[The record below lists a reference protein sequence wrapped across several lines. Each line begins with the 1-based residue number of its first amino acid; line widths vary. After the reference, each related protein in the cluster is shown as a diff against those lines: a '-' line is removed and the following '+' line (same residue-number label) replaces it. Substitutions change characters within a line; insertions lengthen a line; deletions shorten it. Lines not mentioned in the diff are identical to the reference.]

1 MNVGKSVQERNIS
14 LRFSITL
21 TRRPRDVSPIKS
33 IARHSKCFT
42 SFQLSTPSTYGIP
55 ADRSFEERSSATVDA
70 IAPSNFPDF
79 SCTNFR
85 SGNECEGRGDARR
98 WRNML
103 SHKGRKG
110 RFSVDGLLSNTRVHI
125 SISAMHDKTPGWTR
139 DDKNEEELLWHSNRA
154 IFGSSLRQCRAIL
167 ITFCKYK

>member
-1 MNVGKSVQERNIS
+1 MFLNHFNKKTGGC
-14 LRFSITL
+14 FS
-21 TRRPRDVSPIKS
+21 DKS
-33 IARHSKCFT
+33 IAPSECFT
-42 SFQLSTPSTYGIP
+42 SLQLSTPSTYGIP

-85 SGNECEGRGDARR
+85 SENECEGRGDARR

-110 RFSVDGLLSNTRVHI
+110 PRFSVDGLLSNTRVHI
-125 SISAMHDKTPGWTR
+125 SISPMHDKTPGWTR
-139 DDKNEEELLWHSNRA
+139 DDKNEEELLLHSNRA

-167 ITFCKYK
+167 ITCININKKRYNVCSKKI